1 MFKQTLHSRPKW
13 RSLQVL
19 SCALFM
25 LPFAN
30 MVFPEQSVHAESGR
44 NEGAFSP
51 PRLHYLLNC
60 AGCHGLEGHS
70 SKTLVPDLLD
80 QAGFFLCS
88 PEGRDYIIRL
98 PNVAFVKLP
107 SQQLADLM
115 NYVVFT
121 LGKGSVPTG
130 AKPYTAAE
138 VDNLRKRSF
147 HDYSLQAYR
156 KAVVE
161 SVLRACP
168 AAVGKLQVYGTAL
181 DQKEVANMGGNSPSY

>member
-1 MFKQTLHSRPKW
+1 MFRQAVYNRPK
-13 RSLQVL
+13 RRAVQILV
-19 SCALFM
+19 CAAFTM
-25 LPFAN
+25 IFAN
-30 MVFPEQSVHAESGR
+30 MLLPLQNVRAESGR
-44 NEGAFSP
+44 GEGAFSP

-88 PEGRDYIIRL
+88 PDGRDYIIRL

-121 LGKGSVPTG
+121 LGKKSVPPG

-168 AAVGKLQVYGTAL
+168 AAVGKLQVYGVAL
-181 DQKEVANMGGNSPSY
+181 DQKEVANMGGGSPSY